1 MKQLNQLQKNY
12 LTHLLDFVSD
22 YNTFGDL
29 ASEGQLALMYMN
41 RNYFDSSS
49 NYDNL
54 VNLVNK
60 FIKNYRN
67 KKEAT
72 NE

>member
-12 LTHLLDFVSD
+12 LTDLLDFVSD
-22 YNTFGDL
+22 YNSFEDIGH
-29 ASEGQLALMYMN
+29 EGQRALMYMY
-41 RNYFDSSS
+41 RNFIDSSS

-60 FIKNYRN
+60 FIKKYRQRN
-67 KKEAT
+67 EA
-72 NE
+72 NQ